1 MELLVTSRMPS
12 RWGEYAISAFGAPGD
27 RYPHVVLERGVAAA
41 VAEGKPIPLRV
52 HSECMTGDVFG
63 SRRCDCGEQLHA
75 ALAHFKEHGGMLVYL
90 RQEGRGIGLV
100 EKLKAY
106 NLQEE
111 GMNTFDANVALG
123 HGEDERSYGEV
134 GNILAHFGVEVV
146 QLLTNNPA
154 KQAAL
159 ESLGIR
165 VQERL
170 AVTAASNPDNEAYL
184 KAKREITGHLL

>member
-1 MELLVTSRMPS
+1 
-12 RWGEYAISAFGAPGD
+12 
-27 RYPHVVLERGVAAA
+27 
-41 VAEGKPIPLRV
+41 
-52 HSECMTGDVFG
+52 
-63 SRRCDCGEQLHA
+63 
-75 ALAHFKEHGGMLVYL
+75 MLVYL

-123 HGEDERSYGEV
+123 HGEDERSYGDV
-134 GNILAHFGVEVV
+134 GNILAHFGVEEV

-154 KQAAL
+154 KQTAV